1 VYSFCW
7 QITDDR
13 RERPFS
19 GFGYSI
25 ESIIASRP
33 TRLRTMVAAPA
44 ARAAL
49 TMLGTR
55 RRRGLVAELRM
66 RDDLSAG
73 GLKVAPST
81 SSCPD
86 IDEM

>member
-1 VYSFCW
+1 M
-7 QITDDR
+7 
-13 RERPFS
+13 
-19 GFGYSI
+19 
-25 ESIIASRP
+25 A
-33 TRLRTMVAAPA
+33 AAPA
-44 ARAAL
+44 ARAAF

-66 RDDLSAG
+66 RDDLSGG